1 MFILNEVSDRD
12 QRTIRFISNGDL
24 QNLIKFE
31 RVHQVSF
38 PAKGNQIF
46 QCGQRLQIEVDLKSV
61 PSKVVFFIDGEQQK
75 NYVTGVPDKIRFF
88 AFAQQAGSSFHIT
101 RSERLRQSSARI
113 DADSVAWKW
122 GENWK
127 QNGEDEYD

>member
-1 MFILNEVSDRD
+1 MFILNEVSDFGEHS
-12 QRTIRFISNGDL
+12 IRFISSGEL
-24 QNLIKFE
+24 QHLIEFE
-31 RVHQVSF
+31 HFRQVSF

-46 QCGQRLQIEVDLKSV
+46 NCGQRLQIEVDLKLV
-61 PSKVVFFIDGEQQK
+61 PSKVVFFINGEQQK
-75 NYVTGVPDKIRFF
+75 NYVTGVPDNIRFF
-88 AFAQQAGSSFHIT
+88 AFVHQAGSAFRIT

-127 QNGEDEYD
+127 KN

>member
-1 MFILNEVSDRD
+1 MIFLVGEHS
-12 QRTIRFISNGDL
+12 IRFISSGDL
-24 QNLIKFE
+24 QNSIKFE
-31 RVHQVSF
+31 KFSQVSF

-46 QCGQRLQIEVDLKSV
+46 RCGQRLQVEVDFKSV

-88 AFAQQAGSSFHIT
+88 AFVQQAGSSFHIT

-113 DADSVAWKW
+113 DADSVEWKW

-127 QNGEDEYD
+127 RN

>member
-1 MFILNEVSDRD
+1 
-12 QRTIRFISNGDL
+12 GDL
-24 QNLIKFE
+24 QHLIKKEDF
-31 RVHQVSF
+31 RQVSF
-38 PAKGNQIF
+38 PVKGNQIF
-46 QCGQRLQIEVDLKSV
+46 QCGQRLQIEVDFKSV

-88 AFAQQAGSSFHIT
+88 AFVQQKGSSFHIT

-122 GENWK
+122 GQNWK
-127 QNGEDEYD
+127 RN